1 MRIFTRRGERV
12 TVPEGLREEPYSS
25 VFGVGSVATAGDLP
39 FRVVLPSARLR
50 PLKRNAPPSRWAAL
64 LERYF
69 AGEAVEFDLDL
80 ERYAELAGLTPFERD
95 VYAALGGVPRGSVI
109 SYGEL
114 AAVAGHPGAA
124 RAVGSVMARNELPV
138 ILPCHRV
145 VRSDGSLGLYGDDP
159 QWKHRL
165 LVLEGFDRG
174 WGRSA

>member
-1 MRIFTRRGERV
+1 MRIFTRRGERMMG
-12 TVPEGLREEPYSS
+12 PGDLHEETFSS

-39 FRVVLPSARLR
+39 FRVVLPSVKLR
-50 PLKRNAPPSRWAAL
+50 PRERSAPPSRWAEL

-69 AGEAVEFDLDL
+69 AGEAVGFDLDL
-80 ERYAELAGLTPFERD
+80 ERYAELAGLTRFERD
-95 VYAALGGVPRGSVI
+95 VYAALSGVPRGGVI

-114 AAVAGHPGAA
+114 AAAAGHPGAA

-165 LVLEGFDRG
+165 LALEGFDYG